1 MSAIQ
6 PRSFLLWI
14 FPVAMLALALLSACA
29 DGSKANPRE
38 PGGVTGV
45 AEFDRLIRLVEDRDI
60 DGLAT
65 AVQFINLP
73 CVTEVEGLG
82 GPPEC
87 LDGEAEGTLV
97 AVMPFAACEGTYIRA
112 DGLAPMFQSMLVNQ
126 QLHSAFAL
134 KQGGTADF
142 PIGEYGLVFN
152 VEDAVDIGTTGLML
166 GISADGEIVSVWRG
180 CAYTAAELF
189 QIHAGDEVLL
199 EPAA

>member
-1 MSAIQ
+1 
-6 PRSFLLWI
+6 
-14 FPVAMLALALLSACA
+14 VLALAVLSACG
-29 DGSKANPRE
+29 DGSEASGPE

-45 AEFDRLIRLVEDRDI
+45 AEFDRLIRLVDDGDI
-60 DGLAT
+60 DGLVAS
-65 AVQFINLP
+65 VNLTDLA

-97 AVMPFAACEGTYIRA
+97 AVMPFAACEGTYIRS
-112 DGLAPMFQSMLVNQ
+112 DGLAPMFESMLVKP

-134 KQGGTADF
+134 KQRGTSDF
-142 PIGEYGLVFN
+142 PIGDYGLVFT
-152 VEDAVDIGTTGLML
+152 VEDAVDIGATGLML

-189 QIHAGDEVLL
+189 EIHAGAEVLV
-199 EPAA
+199 EPPA